1 MDVLWGEQMKFLSTI
16 FFPVL
21 IGHCGCF
28 DFGYAT
34 RIRKML
40 LKTPNYSQKKVY
52 VVAVWNRIVN
62 LEMDWHPIQGGG
74 VIFLVAHALETGK
87 SSGSWATSL
96 EHKLY
101 PLLQSVCRKNTFS
114 FHRNDI
120 FL

>member
-1 MDVLWGEQMKFLSTI
+1 MDVLWGEQMKFLSTGFFFSFDWHSAI

-34 RIRKML
+34 RIRKTL
-40 LKTPNYSQKKVY
+40 LKTSNYSQKKVY

-74 VIFLVAHALETGK
+74 VIFLVASCFGNRE
-87 SSGSWATSL
+87 
-96 EHKLY
+96 KLG
-101 PLLQSVCRKNTFS
+101 LMSHFARA
-114 FHRNDI
+114 
-120 FL
+120 